1 VSAVTVL
8 AATGAVSVVLIHR
21 PGARI
26 AIGVGAAVVFAVG
39 VWRYVLDD
47 AERAGL
53 RRVLT

>member
-1 VSAVTVL
+1 VAAVTVL
-8 AATGAVSVVLIHR
+8 AATGAVSVALVPG

-26 AIGVGAAVVFAVG
+26 AIGVGAAVAFAVG

-47 AERAGL
+47 AERAGV